1 MEVIYKKKFFSDLKD
16 IPPSAQQAVKVV
28 LDKLQ
33 IAKSLETANVD
44 YAKMEGQKPG
54 QNYYRIRVGRYRI
67 GVEYLNP
74 DVIVIMIATRG
85 SIYAAFPPK

>member
-1 MEVIYKKKFFSDLKD
+1 MEIIYKKKFFKDLKE
-16 IPPSAQQAVKVV
+16 IPPKAQEAVKVV
-28 LDKLQ
+28 LDKLK
-33 IAKSLETANVD
+33 IAQSFETANVD

-67 GVEYLNP
+67 GVEYVSP
-74 DVIVIMIATRG
+74 DVIVIMLATRG